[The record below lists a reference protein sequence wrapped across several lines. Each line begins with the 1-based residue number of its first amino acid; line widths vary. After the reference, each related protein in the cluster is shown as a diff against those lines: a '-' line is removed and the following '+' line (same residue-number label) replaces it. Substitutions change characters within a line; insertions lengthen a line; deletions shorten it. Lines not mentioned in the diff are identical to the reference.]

1 MRRLNV
7 HRESAVG
14 KFYIDT
20 DVCTCSAACE
30 IEAPNNIKIDNVELT
45 AYVFKQPEDSDEVE
59 ALKRAIW
66 VCPVEAVVDD
76 GDFT

>member
-1 MRRLNV
+1 VRKLNV
-7 HRESAVG
+7 HPESAPG

-30 IEAPNNIKIDNVELT
+30 IEAPKNIKIDDVELT
-45 AYVFKQPEDSDEVE
+45 AYVFKQPENADELE
-59 ALKRAIW
+59 ALKNAIW

-76 GDFT
+76 GDST